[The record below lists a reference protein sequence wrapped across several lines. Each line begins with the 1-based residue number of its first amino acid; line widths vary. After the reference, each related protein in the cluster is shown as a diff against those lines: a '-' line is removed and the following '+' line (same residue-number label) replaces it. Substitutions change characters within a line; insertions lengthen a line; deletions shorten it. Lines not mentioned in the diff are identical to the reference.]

1 MDSVYF
7 FFFTILITTFFTTVI
22 FRKKKSPNILIYYFH
37 SDLPGHFAK
46 DTQKGGHPGFWKM
59 VTVSTASSLIQQF
72 LNTMTDKRTFLL
84 LN

>member
-1 MDSVYF
+1 MG
-7 FFFTILITTFFTTVI
+7 I
-22 FRKKKSPNILIYYFH
+22 FRGKKKKSPNILIYYFY

-72 LNTMTDKRTFLL
+72 LNTMTDKGTILL